1 MDRFLDA
8 HPEIAEQLR
17 KDPSRIDSREF
28 VDNHPALHEY
38 LQQHPNVREEF
49 KEHPDA
55 FMRREERY
63 DRQEDRDRDH
73 DRDRDRDR
81 DLTRKD
87 LQEMDR
93 FLDRHPE
100 VAEQLRKDPSLIDN
114 REWVAGHSDLREF
127 LEKNPQVRE
136 EFRENPNQFMR
147 AEDRYDQHAGDHDRD
162 WDRDHNRMGGAN
174 DNDRNRGEYTS
185 FGQFLG
191 GHSSMATDF
200 RTTRRWPPIR
210 ST

>member
-1 MDRFLDA
+1 MDTAIKRCAATFSSLSLACLFALAMLLCGGTAVSAQNNPSVTQPRPWGDDDVTRQEIASMDRFLDA

-73 DRDRDRDR
+73 DRDRDR
-81 DLTRKD
+81 
-87 LQEMDR
+87 
-93 FLDRHPE
+93 
-100 VAEQLRKDPSLIDN
+100 
-114 REWVAGHSDLREF
+114 
-127 LEKNPQVRE
+127 
-136 EFRENPNQFMR
+136 
-147 AEDRYDQHAGDHDRD
+147 
-162 WDRDHNRMGGAN
+162 
-174 DNDRNRGEYTS
+174 
-185 FGQFLG
+185 
-191 GHSSMATDF
+191 
-200 RTTRRWPPIR
+200 
-210 ST
+210 

>member
-1 MDRFLDA
+1 
-8 HPEIAEQLR
+8 
-17 KDPSRIDSREF
+17 
-28 VDNHPALHEY
+28 
-38 LQQHPNVREEF
+38 
-49 KEHPDA
+49 
-55 FMRREERY
+55 
-63 DRQEDRDRDH
+63 
-73 DRDRDRDR
+73 DRDR

-191 GHSSMATDF
+191 GHSSMATELSNDPSLATNKEYL
-200 RTTRRWPPIR
+200 TTHPELDQYLKAHPEMNQQLAANPQAVMSSTWVQQGSGMGTKQPMQKEMPKEKPPNQ
-210 ST
+210 